1 MDKKSVGIVGFG
13 NLGKHLYEFIN
24 ESPNLRV
31 AFVWNRTASVFDSSL
46 KVPKDLIL
54 HHLEDIVLRQP
65 DIIVEVAHPNIT
77 HKYGELFLKNADTML
92 GSPTAL
98 ADPILKAKLLAACK
112 MHGLYI
118 PSGAF
123 WGGEDIRKMADS
135 NTLKGLT
142 VTMTKH
148 PSSFKLNGHLKD
160 LNDKVSDVAVVLY
173 DGPVRKLCP
182 LAPNNVNTMAAAAV
196 AAHNLGFDKVRGRLI
211 ADPGLLD
218 WHEVRVDVIG
228 PLQEDGNHFSVETI
242 RRNPAKPGAV
252 TGSATYASFQ
262 SSLNRVGGCGPG
274 FHLC

>member
-54 HHLEDIVLRQP
+54 HHLEDIVLRLP

-148 PSSFKLNGHLKD
+148 P
-160 LNDKVSDVAVVLY
+160 
-173 DGPVRKLCP
+173 
-182 LAPNNVNTMAAAAV
+182 TAV

-252 TGSATYASFQ
+252 YW
-262 SSLNRVGGCGPG
+262 
-274 FHLC
+274 LCNICVISVIS